1 MTNDLAEAD
10 RKRRELFKEYE
21 LQKRYERDQ
30 KLSLMTDQEK
40 EEFLKKE
47 AEENRKRKANIDKA
61 DVRLNTF
68 PINNFI

>member
-68 PINNFI
+68 PIKNFI